1 MKRREKKEE
10 KRKKSRS
17 LSERARVSFSF
28 VWQREKK
35 VLFRSSLL
43 HKKRGES
50 PSSESTLPSGC
61 CFPSLSIVRAPRERG
76 HTFQL
81 ARVVHRNQK
90 LKGQKEETK
99 APMGGVSGHGQKNK
113 PHKSGRH
120 AGRSAREKHA
130 KSKGRFTIVDF
141 YSLAQEE
148 TTRGGGARAEKRR
161 RCRWHQFVFYVRPG
175 PPTATAAGVQAS
187 APPHP
192 PFFLR
197 FSSFNPLYSTPLNK
211 TTTQR
216 PAPRER
222 PSRPLLG
229 GRASSSASWRPR
241 R

>member
-1 MKRREKKEE
+1 M
-10 KRKKSRS
+10 
-17 LSERARVSFSF
+17 
-28 VWQREKK
+28 
-35 VLFRSSLL
+35 FRSSLL

-50 PSSESTLPSGC
+50 PSSESTLPSVC

-130 KSKGRFTIVDF
+130 KSKGRFTIVDL
-141 YSLAQEE
+141 YSLSQEE

-192 PFFLR
+192 PSFLR
-197 FSSFNPLYSTPLNK
+197 FSSFNPLYSTPLHK

-216 PAPRER
+216 LAPRER
-222 PSRPLLG
+222 PSRPLRG